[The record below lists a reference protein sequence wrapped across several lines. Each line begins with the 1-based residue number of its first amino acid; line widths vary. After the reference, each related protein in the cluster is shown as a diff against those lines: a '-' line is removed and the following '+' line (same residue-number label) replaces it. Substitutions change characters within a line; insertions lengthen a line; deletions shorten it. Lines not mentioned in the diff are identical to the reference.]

1 MCTNRTAPPSGAPG
15 RTAVAA
21 GASSPGG
28 STAVPDGA
36 TEQASEETVPASG
49 ARSAAPKGTVGRSA
63 RVRAYPV
70 GRHDAGLTLPAGQSA
85 TMNPRELRELIEALW
100 SLAAPRKTR

>member
-1 MCTNRTAPPSGAPG
+1 VDA
-15 RTAVAA
+15 
-21 GASSPGG
+21 
-28 STAVPDGA
+28 
-36 TEQASEETVPASG
+36 
-49 ARSAAPKGTVGRSA
+49 VGRSA